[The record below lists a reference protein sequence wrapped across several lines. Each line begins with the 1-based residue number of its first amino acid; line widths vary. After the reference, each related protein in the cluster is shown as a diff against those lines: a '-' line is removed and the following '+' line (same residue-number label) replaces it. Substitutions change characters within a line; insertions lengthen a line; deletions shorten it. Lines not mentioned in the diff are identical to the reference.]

1 MRISVV
7 GVALTFKGCTDGG
20 SRRPVRHEEHPKQF
34 QMVSEVDACSR
45 MTKIYEFGPYCLD
58 TGTGLLM
65 LGDQP
70 TALGPRA
77 TTLLQKLVEQAGH
90 LVGKELLIETAWS
103 GLVVEESN
111 LTVQI
116 ATLRKLLDESGGA
129 AWIET
134 MPRRGY
140 RYVGP
145 PVSVRPTIG
154 PADSPVSSASEKPSI
169 AVLPFSHLGGDD
181 EDAYFA
187 DGMADDIV
195 NGLARIRWLFVIARS
210 STLKY
215 RSPSAVDSKQ
225 AGRELGVR
233 YLLMGSVRK
242 ASNRIR
248 IACQLVDATT
258 CMQVWS
264 ERYDRALSDV
274 FDLQDEVAIAVVGAI
289 EPTLRQAEAKRVRR
303 KRPESLHAYD
313 LALRAQADVFS
324 GMPEQSTR
332 ALELL
337 EQALRLEPG
346 YALAHAYAAMCH
358 HNLFLRGGFGEANL
372 EGSISHARAAMAN
385 GQDDALALTFAGF
398 SLGMDAHDRPA
409 ALAAFESALA
419 ISPSSALTYILG
431 GVLSAWSGAAE
442 RAIEWGHIGLRLS
455 PFDEWAFAGWHAIA
469 LGSFKLGNFDAA
481 AEAATRAIQ
490 ANPAHSISYMLQAA
504 ALAGINKLV
513 DARKAATTVMNLQPN
528 FRYGQQLSGVD
539 CEPALAAALGTAL
552 STAGLFE

>member
-1 MRISVV
+1 MQP
-7 GVALTFKGCTDGG
+7 L
-20 SRRPVRHEEHPKQF
+20 RHEEHPKQF

-45 MTKIYEFGPYCLD
+45 MTTTYEFGPYRLD

-77 TTLLQKLVEQAGH
+77 SALLVKLVERAGH
-90 LVGKELLIETAWS
+90 LVGKELLIETVWP
-103 GLVVEESN
+103 GLVVAESN

-116 ATLRKLLDESGGA
+116 ATLRKLLNESGGA

-145 PVSVRPTIG
+145 PVNVRPAMG
-154 PADSPVSSASEKPSI
+154 PVDGLTAASASDKPSI
-169 AVLPFSHLGGDD
+169 AVLPFSHLGGND

-187 DGMADDIV
+187 DGMAEDIV
-195 NGLARIRWLFVIARS
+195 NGLARIRWLFVVARS

-215 RSPSAVDSKQ
+215 RSPSVVDSKQ
-225 AGRELGVR
+225 VGRELDVR
-233 YLLMGSVRK
+233 YLLVGSVRK
-242 ASNRIR
+242 ASNQIR
-248 IACQLVDATT
+248 IACQLVEAATG
-258 CMQVWS
+258 MQVWS

-337 EQALRLEPG
+337 RQALTLEPG

-358 HNLFLRGGFGEANL
+358 HNLFLRGGRDEANL
-372 EGSISHARAAMAN
+372 DGSISHARAAMAN

-409 ALAAFESALA
+409 AFAAFESALA

-431 GVLSAWSGAAE
+431 GVLSGWSGAAG
-442 RAIEWGHIGLRLS
+442 RAVDWGHTGLRLS
-455 PFDEWAFAGWHAIA
+455 PFDGWAFAAWHAIA
-469 LGSFKLGNFDAA
+469 LGSFKLGKFVAA
-481 AEAATRAIQ
+481 TEAATRAIQ

-504 ALAGINKLV
+504 ALAKIGKVIE
-513 DARKAATTVMNLQPN
+513 ARKAAATVMKLQPN

-539 CEPALAAALGTAL
+539 CEPTLASALGPAL
-552 STAGLFE
+552 GTAGLFE

>member
-1 MRISVV
+1 MSK
-7 GVALTFKGCTDGG
+7 T
-20 SRRPVRHEEHPKQF
+20 
-34 QMVSEVDACSR
+34 
-45 MTKIYEFGPYCLD
+45 YEFGPYRLD
-58 TGTGLLM
+58 AGTGLLM
-65 LGDQP
+65 LGDRP

-77 TTLLQKLVEQAGH
+77 TALLQKLVEQAGH
-90 LVGKELLIETAWS
+90 LVGKELLIEAAWP

-116 ATLRKLLDESGGA
+116 ATLRKLLDASGGA
-129 AWIET
+129 TWIET
-134 MPRRGY
+134 LPRRGY

-145 PVSVRPTIG
+145 PVSVGPTMG
-154 PADSPVSSASEKPSI
+154 NVDDSRVSSASDTPSI

-181 EDAYFA
+181 DDTYFA

-215 RSPSAVDSKQ
+215 RSPSSVDPGQ

-248 IACQLVDATT
+248 IACQLVDAATG
-258 CMQVWS
+258 MQVWS
-264 ERYDRALSDV
+264 ERYDRALKDV

-303 KRPESLHAYD
+303 TRPESLHAYD

-324 GMPEQSTR
+324 GMPEQSTQ

-358 HNLFLRGGFGEANL
+358 HNLFLRGGLHEANL
-372 EGSISHARAAMAN
+372 EGSINHARAAMAN

-409 ALAAFESALA
+409 AMAAFESALA
-419 ISPSSALTYILG
+419 VSPSSALTYILG
-431 GVLSAWSGAAE
+431 GVLSGWSGADE
-442 RAIEWGHIGLRLS
+442 RAVEWGRIGLRLS
-455 PFDEWAFAGWHAIA
+455 PFDGWAFAGWHAIA
-469 LGSFKLGNFDAA
+469 LGSFKSGDFDAA
-481 AEAATRAIQ
+481 AEASTRAIQ

-504 ALAGINKLV
+504 ALAGIGNV
-513 DARKAATTVMNLQPN
+513 AGARKAAATVMKLQPN
-528 FRYGQQLSGVD
+528 FRYGHQLSGVD
-539 CEPALAAALGTAL
+539 CEAALAAALGTAL
-552 STAGLFE
+552 RTAGLFE